1 MKGKLGV
8 VLFQL
13 PPHFKCDLERLHGF
27 LPILPSDMKFAFEFR
42 DESWFNDDVFTAL
55 KKHKVA
61 LCIAENEELAT
72 PAVATANFG
81 YLRLRH
87 EDYTKADLKR
97 WAKFVAE
104 QKKWRSSFIYFKHEE
119 RAVGPKFAQEFAKHL
134 NG

>member
-1 MKGKLGV
+1 M
-8 VLFQL
+8 
-13 PPHFKCDLERLHGF
+13 
-27 LPILPSDMKFAFEFR
+27 
-42 DESWFNDDVFTAL
+42 FTTL

-81 YLRLRH
+81 YLRLRR
-87 EDYTKADLKR
+87 EDYTKSDLRR
-97 WAKFVAE
+97 WAEFVAS

-119 RAVGPKFAQEFAKHL
+119 RAVGPKFAQEFANHL